1 MSRSSAVLRFVPAA
15 AALLAVVACDDSTAP
30 DGGQRASLSF
40 NARGDV
46 VSAGIGGVRAQTA
59 AGTVI
64 VSGTDTL
71 AISSVKLVI
80 DEVELERGLSSE
92 CDDDGDDTIEITA
105 DCAELETGPYLVN
118 LPVSGAVSAPVN
130 VAIPAGTYHELEM
143 KLRQADS
150 GDDRAFRAA
159 HPEMN
164 GITVLVEGTY
174 RGQPFTWRGNVEAE
188 LELDFSPPMVV
199 DGTSNFTVNID
210 IGRWFRSGSGAIIDP
225 STAGAGS
232 QNFGTVAQNIR
243 ASFEV
248 YEDDDRDGDDDHG
261 GDDDS
266 NDD

>member
-1 MSRSSAVLRFVPAA
+1 MSRPFSVLRLAPA

-30 DGGQRASLSF
+30 AGGDRTTLSF

-46 VSAGIGGVRAQTA
+46 VAAGVGGVRAQTA
-59 AGTVI
+59 AGTII

-71 AISSVKLVI
+71 VISSVKMII

-92 CDDDGDDTIEITA
+92 CEDDGDDTIEVTA
-105 DCAELETGPYLVN
+105 DCAELEAGPFLVDV
-118 LPVSGAVSAPVN
+118 PVSGASVAPVN
-130 VAIPAGTYHELEM
+130 VALPAGSYHELEM

-150 GDDRAFRAA
+150 GDDRAFLAA
-159 HPEMN
+159 HPEMQ
-164 GITVLVEGTY
+164 GITVLVTGTY

-188 LELDFSPPMVV
+188 LELDFSPAMVV
-199 DGTSNFTVNID
+199 DGSSNFAVNID
-210 IGRWFRSGSGAIIDP
+210 IGRWFRDGSGAIIDP
-225 STAGAGS
+225 STAGTGS
-232 QNFGTVAQNIR
+232 ERFGTVAQNIR